1 MTTIVPGTPF
11 DAKAATDAF
20 LAVLPPAAHLKAIH
34 YTQGGHWLLL
44 WGWLVTVVACLVI
57 ARSRVLNRT
66 EAALTRK
73 RPRPILVSLVLA
85 AIFFVADDVL
95 ELPWNVYANWW
106 REKGYGLTSQSFGG
120 WLSEQLIGDVIGVV
134 LTGVFLVALYALI
147 RRAPRVW
154 WAWAGGLVAIFT
166 VFILVIS
173 PVLIEPIF
181 NKFTPAPPGVTR
193 DAVVALAKTAG
204 VPSDKIYIYNGSK
217 QSNRYTANVSGLF
230 GSARVAM
237 SDVMFK
243 KNADIPEVRGVVGHE
258 MGHYKRNHV
267 IFGAIASAVLSLVG
281 LGLINLAF
289 PTANRWLGA
298 GAAGVADPAG
308 LPVLIA
314 LVVTLSLLATPL
326 TSTLSR
332 LQEADADAF
341 SLRVAHEPDGLSKAL
356 VKTIEYRA
364 DSPSWLVEVIF
375 YDHPSVR
382 RRVQTAMNWKARHM
396 ELAKAQAEADAALE
410 HGNSFTHGSATAH

>member
-1 MTTIVPGTPF
+1 MTTIVSATPF

-20 LAVLPPAAHLKAIH
+20 LAVLPPAAHLKAIR

-44 WGWLVTVVACLVI
+44 WGWLVTVAACWLI

-73 RPRPILVSLVLA
+73 RPHPILVSFVLPL
-85 AIFFVADDVL
+85 IFGVADDVL
-95 ELPWNVYANWW
+95 ELPWNAYANWW
-106 REKGYGLTSQSFGG
+106 REKSYGLTSQPFGG
-120 WLSEQLIGDVIGVV
+120 WLSEQLIGDAIGCV
-134 LTGVFLVALYALI
+134 LMGAFLIALYALI
-147 RRAPRVW
+147 RHARRTW

-166 VFILVIS
+166 VFMLVIG

-181 NKFTPAPPGVTR
+181 NKFTPALPGVTR

-204 VPSDKIYIYNGSK
+204 VPSDRIFIYNGSK

-267 IFGAIASAVLSLVG
+267 IWGAIASIILSLVG
-281 LGLINLAF
+281 FGLINLAF

-298 GAAGVADPAG
+298 GAAGIADPAG
-308 LPVLIA
+308 LPVLVA
-314 LVVTLSLLATPL
+314 LLATLMLIGTPL

-356 VKTIEYRA
+356 VKTLEYRA
-364 DSPSWLVEVIF
+364 DSPSWLEEVIF

-382 RRVQTAMNWKARHM
+382 RRVQRAMDWKARHM
-396 ELAKAQAEADAALE
+396 DLAKAQAAADAALE
-410 HGNSFTHGSATAH
+410 HPAPFTQGSANAH

>member
-1 MTTIVPGTPF
+1 MTTIVSATPF

-44 WGWLVTVVACLVI
+44 WGWLVTVAACWLI
-57 ARSRVLNRT
+57 ARSRVLNRMET
-66 EAALTRK
+66 AITRK
-73 RPRPILVSLVLA
+73 GRRPILASFVLA
-85 AIFFVADDVL
+85 LIFFLGDAVL
-95 ELPWNVYANWW
+95 ELPWNAYANWW
-106 REKGYGLTSQSFGG
+106 RETSYGLTSQPFGS
-120 WLSEQLIGDVIGVV
+120 WLGEQLIGDAIGGV

-147 RRAPRVW
+147 RRAPRIW

-166 VFILVIS
+166 VFILVIG

-181 NKFTPAPPGVTR
+181 NTFTPAPPGVTR

-267 IFGAIASAVLSLVG
+267 TFGAIASAVLALVG
-281 LGLINLAF
+281 LGLIDLAF
-289 PTANRWLGA
+289 PTVNRWLGT
-298 GAAGVADPAG
+298 GAAEIADPAG
-308 LPVLIA
+308 LPTLIA
-314 LVVTLSLLATPL
+314 LVATLTLLATPL

-364 DSPSWLVEVIF
+364 DSPSWLEEFLF

-396 ELAKAQAEADAALE
+396 EVAKAQAAADAAL
-410 HGNSFTHGSATAH
+410 H

>member
-1 MTTIVPGTPF
+1 MSMIAAPPPF
-11 DAKAATDAF
+11 DPKAATDAF
-20 LAVLPPAAHLKAIH
+20 LAVLPPAVHLKAIH

-44 WGWLVTVVACLVI
+44 WGWLVTVVACWLI
-57 ARSRVLNRT
+57 AKSRMLNRT
-66 EAALTRK
+66 QAALTRK
-73 RPRPILVSLVLA
+73 RARPILASLVLA
-85 AIFFVADDVL
+85 WIFLGLDDLL
-95 ELPWNVYANWW
+95 ELPWNAYANWW
-106 REKGYGLTSQSFGG
+106 REKRYGLTSQPFSG
-120 WLSEQLIGDVIGVV
+120 WLSEQLIGAAISAVLIG
-134 LTGVFLVALYALI
+134 LFLVALYALI
-147 RRAPRVW
+147 RRAPRTW

-166 VFILVIS
+166 VFMLVIG
-173 PVLIEPIF
+173 PVVIEPIF
-181 NKFTPAPPGVTR
+181 NTFTPAPPGVTR

-258 MGHYKRNHV
+258 MGHYKRGHV
-267 IFGAIASAVLSLVG
+267 FLGAIASVILALVG
-281 LGLINLAF
+281 LAIIDLAF
-289 PTANRWLGA
+289 PIANRWLGA
-298 GAAGVADPAG
+298 GAASVADPAG

-314 LVVTLSLLATPL
+314 LVATLSLLATPL

-356 VKTIEYRA
+356 VKTLEYRA
-364 DSPSWLVEVIF
+364 DSPSWLEETIF

-382 RRVQTAMNWKARHM
+382 RRVQRAMDWKAQHM
-396 ELAKAQAEADAALE
+396 DLAKAQAEADAAME
-410 HGNSFTHGSATAH
+410 GANATSPSSPGGR

>member
-1 MTTIVPGTPF
+1 MTTIVSGTPF

-44 WGWLVTVVACLVI
+44 WGWLVTVAACWLI

-73 RPRPILVSLVLA
+73 RPHPILVSFVLPL
-85 AIFFVADDVL
+85 IFGVADDVL
-95 ELPWNVYANWW
+95 ELPWNAYAHWW
-106 REKGYGLTSQSFGG
+106 REKVYGLTSQPFGG
-120 WLSEQLIGDVIGVV
+120 WLSEQLIGDVIGAA
-134 LTGVFLVALYALI
+134 LMGVFLIALYALI
-147 RRAPRVW
+147 RHAPRTW

-166 VFILVIS
+166 VLMLVIA

-181 NKFTPAPPGVTR
+181 NTFKPAPPGVTR

-243 KNADIPEVRGVVGHE
+243 KGADIPEVRGVVGHE

-267 IFGAIASAVLSLVG
+267 IWGAIASAVLSLIG

-289 PTANRWLGA
+289 PTANRWFGA

-308 LPVLIA
+308 LPVLTA
-314 LVVTLSLLATPL
+314 LLATLMLIATPL

-332 LQEADADAF
+332 LQESDADAF

-356 VKTIEYRA
+356 VKTLEYRA
-364 DSPSWLVEVIF
+364 DSPSWLEEVIF

-382 RRVQTAMNWKARHM
+382 RRVQRAMDWKAGHM
-396 ELAKAQAEADAALE
+396 ELSKAQAQADAALE
-410 HGNSFTHGSATAH
+410 RTRSFTQGSATAP